1 MTRKVTRRALLKG
14 LGASAA
20 MIPLLQSE
28 RTLAA
33 AGAIK
38 RFITVTWPN
47 GVIQS
52 DFYPTSPTL
61 GTFGKTL
68 AALQPFASKVLIPKG
83 LNLQVVLDAMPDRTY
98 DGHFTYPSLLTGTAQ
113 QKAEGRIGQGPS
125 IDVAIQSSLAMAGY
139 KAPALHLGV
148 VSNGRDGNPTTWQAA
163 AQPILPEVNPAVVF
177 KSLFATPM
185 MSGPAIDNTLLRRK
199 SVLDF
204 LTADLQGFTT
214 RLGTDD
220 RAKIDAHMTGIREL
234 ENLLTNAPPSVVAGG
249 NCQIP
254 TTAPVLGKDTPTQM
268 QAMFDLAAI
277 AIQCDAARVITM
289 DLYDDGGADGNS
301 FPWLNI
307 NDDYHKVAHA
317 GSSGAASKTTIDGW
331 IYKNV
336 ASMLAK
342 LDASQEGAVTALDN
356 TVVLVSNDMEDGASH
371 YVGRI
376 PFLMVGSCGGYFK
389 TGRLVDLGKEPHNK
403 LLTTICNAMG
413 MNVTSYGDPKYAG
426 TLPTLLM

>member
-1 MTRKVTRRALLKG
+1 MTGRLTRRALLKG

-28 RTLAA
+28 ETLAA
-33 AGAIK
+33 PGAIK
-38 RFITVTWPN
+38 RLITVTWPN

-83 LNLQVVLDAMPDRTY
+83 INLQVVLDAMPSRTY

-113 QKAEGRIGQGPS
+113 QKAEGRIAQGSS

-163 AQPILPEVNPAVVF
+163 AQPILPEVNPGTVF
-177 KSLFATPM
+177 KTLFSTPK

-204 LTADLQGFTT
+204 LTADLQGFTA

-234 ENLLTNAPPSVVAGG
+234 ESLLTNAPPTVVAGG
-249 NCQIP
+249 NCQVP

-277 AIQCDAARVITM
+277 TIQCDAARVITM

-301 FPWLNI
+301 FPWLNV

-317 GSSGAASKTTIDGW
+317 GSGGAASKT
-331 IYKNV
+331 
-336 ASMLAK
+336 
-342 LDASQEGAVTALDN
+342 EGGVTALDN

-376 PFLMVGSCGGYFK
+376 PFLLVGSCGGYFK
-389 TGRLVDLGKEPHNK
+389 TGRLVDCKGEPHNK

-413 MNVTSYGDPKYAG
+413 MAVTSFGDPKYAG
-426 TLPTLLM
+426 TLPALLM